1 MTDDNVGRRRRVKDR
16 TAYTFFNNFTALQK
30 FLVSEKRG
38 HITTMHMH
46 NAIFIPYIV
55 LLPSLSLDSMH
66 VNSILMLF
74 QYSLASVADVSYIY
88 VFFEYNVS
96 VIAYLP

>member
-1 MTDDNVGRRRRVKDR
+1 
-16 TAYTFFNNFTALQK
+16 
-30 FLVSEKRG
+30 
-38 HITTMHMH
+38 MHMH

-55 LLPSLSLDSMH
+55 LLPSLFILDGMH